1 MHEDAWLYSQFLPI
15 DLGIAS
21 AEQALQALHYTE
33 WGLERIKLPY
43 GGELCHTSN
52 WVPSKWSVR
61 ELYGGDIYHLA
72 LTYFQTGLGDAGW
85 ELLRGAFLESG
96 YGDERPKAAY
106 GNIKNFLSPGGL
118 SHPACSIDF
127 NDITTMFCRASVEGL
142 FGCRPD
148 YPAGIV
154 HVEPALPAAWDKAA
168 LRTPDVSVA
177 FRRSG
182 AKDVYE
188 VELTRPARLMVR
200 LPVHAGGVKRVTVNG
215 TEAEHRWEPWFGF
228 GMVHVEV
235 AKGSRFTIEME
246 VDGRRSPAAE
256 VRAVKKAGERLELTS
271 DDGPILEVKDAQ
283 GCLEGLRGCKR

>member
-1 MHEDAWLYSQFLPI
+1 MHRAAAEMQLRRGDQAAAARHTAQAEKIRKALNDVLWLKDKGHYACYIEQGGHQRVHEDAWLYSQFLPI
-15 DLGIAS
+15 DLGIAT

-61 ELYGGDIYHLA
+61 ELYGGDNYHLA

-106 GNIKNFLSPGGL
+106 GNIKNYLSPGGL

-127 NDITTMFCRASVEGL
+127 NDITTMFCRATVEGL

-148 YPAGIV
+148 YPAGSCTWSPPCLRFGTRRRC
-154 HVEPALPAAWDKAA
+154 ELPMSRW
-168 LRTPDVSVA
+168 
-177 FRRSG
+177 RSG
-182 AKDVYE
+182 GA
-188 VELTRPARLMVR
+188 ARRMCMKL
-200 LPVHAGGVKRVTVNG
+200 
-215 TEAEHRWEPWFGF
+215 
-228 GMVHVEV
+228 
-235 AKGSRFTIEME
+235 S
-246 VDGRRSPAAE
+246 
-256 VRAVKKAGERLELTS
+256 
-271 DDGPILEVKDAQ
+271 
-283 GCLEGLRGCKR
+283 